1 MSLDNP
7 LFKTVV
13 ENQFKDKF
21 GEKEGADKLKAI
33 LDDDSLDDQ
42 AKIDKIHKALGAGKI
57 IKRLPASVE
66 DEDTIVQRS
75 DGSGLVAIKKDA
87 KNFDGRLF
95 RMGGGRRRGKATKR
109 RGRGRGRGRGKGTR
123 RRGRSSRKRRS

>member
-21 GEKEGADKLKAI
+21 GEKEGADKLKAV
-33 LDDDSLDDQ
+33 LDDGSLDDQ
-42 AKIDKIHKALGAGKI
+42 AKIDKIHKALGAGKMV
-57 IKRLPASVE
+57 KRVPASVE

-109 RGRGRGRGRGKGTR
+109 RGRGRGRGKKTR

>member
-21 GEKEGADKLKAI
+21 GEKEGADKLKAV
-33 LDDDSLDDQ
+33 LDDGSLDDQ

-57 IKRLPASVE
+57 IKSVPASVQ
-66 DEDTIVQRS
+66 DEDTIVERS

-95 RMGGGRRRGKATKR
+95 RMGGGRRRGKGTKR
-109 RGRGRGRGRGKGTR
+109 RGRGRRRGKKTR